1 MFFIVRKIILKLTSL
16 LPLFQLQMDF
26 GSDNK
31 QYHDK
36 PRHEDPHVDINSHPV
51 HCYRTVLHTFDIY
64 IYNHII
70 FRNTLFFR
78 LSFSVLESESDI

>member
-26 GSDNK
+26 DSDNK
-31 QYHDK
+31 QYRDK

-51 HCYRTVLHTFDIY
+51 HC
-64 IYNHII
+64 
-70 FRNTLFFR
+70 
-78 LSFSVLESESDI
+78 